1 MAVIINGKKR
11 YKKITEKEA
20 EIWDAQ
26 AMRLKESLFLAG
38 VSSAEIMRKC
48 DFKGCS
54 ISKSNFSNYCH
65 GQREIAKDHIDCIT
79 DVFIELLNAKNISV
93 NPILF
98 KDYLL
103 GNNPCVTSYEEY
115 EAYMN
120 DTPDECFNL
129 YSKFFAYAGMLLGY
143 DSGITIRTR
152 KSNYDEKKKKII
164 EASNTTIDYDN
175 PEYSLYY
182 NGTIKY
188 FTVPEMK
195 AFYESMISNIQKE
208 FNEYK
213 GGDTP

>member
-1 MAVIINGKKR
+1 MTVIINGKKR

-26 AMRLKESLFLAG
+26 AMRLQEALFLAG
-38 VSSAEIMRKC
+38 VTSADVRRKC
-48 DFKGCS
+48 ELKGCS

-65 GQREIAKDHIDCIT
+65 GQREIAKNHIDCIT
-79 DVFIELLNAKNISV
+79 EVFTELFNAKNISI

-129 YSKFFAYAGMLLGY
+129 YSKFFAYAGMILGY
-143 DSGITIRTR
+143 DSGITIWTR
-152 KSNYDEKKKKII
+152 KSNYDESKNKII
-164 EASNTTIDYDN
+164 EGSNTTIHYDD

-182 NGTIKY
+182 DGIIKN
-188 FTVPEMK
+188 FTVSEMK
-195 AFYESMISNIQKE
+195 AFYENIISNIQKE

-213 GGDTP
+213 EGDAQ